1 MIDNVKFSS
10 YLQNDIKFLVV
21 FDHSVCMLIAAY
33 VGEQSQKKNASG
45 KWIFFEIFFSC
56 LVYCGVVHF

>member
-33 VGEQSQKKNASG
+33 VGEQSQKKKR
-45 KWIFFEIFFSC
+45 KWKVDI
-56 LVYCGVVHF
+56 L